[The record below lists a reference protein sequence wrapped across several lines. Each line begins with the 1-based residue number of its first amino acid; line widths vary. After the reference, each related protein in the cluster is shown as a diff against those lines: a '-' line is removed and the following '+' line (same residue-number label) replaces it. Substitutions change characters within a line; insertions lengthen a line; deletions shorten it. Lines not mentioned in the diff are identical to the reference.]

1 MPFVSFHSKYM
12 LSFCVSLFQQQ
23 RDNFATNT
31 INFSTLLQITTFL
44 SVHIHVIDVTY
55 ALKIYE
61 LKKKHTGRVVC
72 PASSIM
78 HTSNLLLAS
87 RGLEMPKQ
95 VTATTLTCSNL
106 ILISSTLFTFVSVI
120 DTSVKRFL
128 FKNYDKLKGRVL
140 VKNWQT

>member
-1 MPFVSFHSKYM
+1 
-12 LSFCVSLFQQQ
+12 
-23 RDNFATNT
+23 
-31 INFSTLLQITTFL
+31 
-44 SVHIHVIDVTY
+44 
-55 ALKIYE
+55 
-61 LKKKHTGRVVC
+61 
-72 PASSIM
+72 M

>member
-1 MPFVSFHSKYM
+1 MSHMP
-12 LSFCVSLFQQQ
+12 C
-23 RDNFATNT
+23 
-31 INFSTLLQITTFL
+31 
-44 SVHIHVIDVTY
+44 
-55 ALKIYE
+55 KIYE
-61 LKKKHTGRVVC
+61 RKKKHTGKVVC

>member
-1 MPFVSFHSKYM
+1 
-12 LSFCVSLFQQQ
+12 
-23 RDNFATNT
+23 
-31 INFSTLLQITTFL
+31 
-44 SVHIHVIDVTY
+44 
-55 ALKIYE
+55 
-61 LKKKHTGRVVC
+61 
-72 PASSIM
+72 
-78 HTSNLLLAS
+78 
-87 RGLEMPKQ
+87 MPKQ